1 MGICNQGSVGIPVS
15 PAAEI
20 PNNRYNNG
28 PMQHSV
34 EAPAAINAAS
44 NVTKLPLMLFGAD
57 VVIAKCCRI
66 VEV

>member
-1 MGICNQGSVGIPVS
+1 MGTCSQGSVGIPVR

-20 PNNRYNNG
+20 PNTRYNNG

-34 EAPAAINAAS
+34 DAPAAINAAS
-44 NVTKLPLMLFGAD
+44 NAIKWPLMLFGAD